1 MKKLYKDYKLRRL
14 LKKLLPKQSKPPALY
29 TNIKLINKIMLRYWL
44 TKCNLHAKYHVKS
57 WLKPKYQ
64 EQYDTKI
71 EWYLEALGY

>member
-14 LKKLLPKQSKPPALY
+14 LKKLLPKQSKPPALH

-44 TKCNLHAKYHVKS
+44 TINNLHAKLHSKS
-57 WLKPKYQ
+57 FLKPKY
-64 EQYDTKI
+64 YDKYDSKI